1 MDKLELDNRPK
12 FSGDDKKTIF
22 RKLSEA
28 TLFEQFLQKKYVGQK
43 RFSVEGGESLI
54 SGLEQMVRRGAEL
67 NVEEFVMG
75 MAHRGRL
82 NTLVNIF
89 DKDLKELFGEIEGK
103 EFDDDDTFDG
113 DVKRSEEHTSE
124 LQSRPHL

>member
-89 DKDLKELFGEIEGK
+89 DKDLKELFGEVEGK
-103 EFDDDDTFDG
+103 SLTMTILLM
-113 DVKRSEEHTSE
+113 VMLSTT
-124 LQSRPHL
+124 